1 MNDDRRALLR
11 RLAVLSAGVGLAGC
25 GSVTDPGPREDDTA
39 TPTEEATRTTERSTP
54 RQLASEWGFDDVVDL
69 VDAGADPTGETPI
82 DDVFEDA
89 VGAETLLY
97 LPRGTYRLEGSVSA
111 DDASRIGLAGDGAT
125 VVPPDGNDDV
135 LFGFGWSE
143 PIDAAF
149 CRGITFDFTAENT
162 GGRPLLARAND
173 AVLVEDVT
181 VRGEAD
187 VEQDLVRVDVTGSGG
202 SGMVRRLHLPDGA
215 PGDTKVTGCEV
226 GDSNRGDVSFVD
238 CRIDGFPDNG
248 LYANPPD
255 GSVHVIGGRYRN
267 NGIAGV
273 RVEVDDDAIVRGVHV
288 RCDDA
293 AGAGDNMRGI
303 RLRAGHSVL
312 VEDCVVEMLE
322 VTSSD
327 GGITFAS
334 ELGGGTVRNC
344 LIRVDADDVNG
355 IRIKRAADAESQ
367 DGRFVCDSVTI
378 TGDASGGGAIQAS
391 DRTGLSFRDMCIHQ
405 PGADR
410 DGLRAD
416 YVDGEFV
423 DSRVSVTGDAFVLTD
438 SRIDRRNVTVVDS
451 TAEGDGD
458 RTPCGAIDVGSDESI
473 DV

>member
-1 MNDDRRALLR
+1 M
-11 RLAVLSAGVGLAGC
+11 
-25 GSVTDPGPREDDTA
+25 TDPGPGEDDT
-39 TPTEEATRTTERSTP
+39 PTEGATRTTEGATRTTERSTP
-54 RQLASEWGFDDVVDL
+54 GRLANEWGFDDVVDL

-89 VGAETLLY
+89 IGAETLLY
-97 LPRGTYRLEGSVSA
+97 LPPGTYRLEGSVAA
-111 DDASRIGLAGDGAT
+111 DDASRIGLAGDDAT

-173 AVLVEDVT
+173 AVFIEDVT

-187 VEQDLVRVDVTGSGG
+187 VDQDLVRVDVTGSGG

-215 PGDTKVTGCEV
+215 LGDTKVTGCEV

-238 CRIDGFPDNG
+238 CQIDGFPDNG
-248 LYANPPD
+248 LYANPPK

-293 AGAGDNMRGI
+293 EGAGQNMRGI

-355 IRIKRAADAESQ
+355 LRIKRAANAESQ
-367 DGRFVCDSVTI
+367 HGPFVCDSITI
-378 TGDASGGGAIQAS
+378 TGTASGGGAIQAS
-391 DRTGLSFRDMCIHQ
+391 DRTGLSFRDICIHQ

-410 DGLRAD
+410 DGLHAD

-423 DSRVSVTGDAFVLTD
+423 DSRVSVTGDAFVLTE
-438 SRIDRRNVTVVDS
+438 SRIDRRNVTVADG
-451 TAEGDGD
+451 TADDDGGASS
-458 RTPCGAIDVGSDESI
+458 CGAADVGSDESI